1 MEILHKKGEFLDIEN
16 ENDWKKE
23 ENLRSKL
30 KRRKVYSAFVN
41 ESTHLAR
48 FRKLPLYLSF
58 NLDSWR
64 IEIHMTNFL

>member
-30 KRRKVYSAFVN
+30 KRRKVYSAFVD

-48 FRKLPLYLSF
+48 F
-58 NLDSWR
+58 
-64 IEIHMTNFL
+64 